1 MRETRV
7 PEQRGHRSR
16 PVVSPLQGL
25 HRVRKDRGC
34 AGVTVKSPPDAA
46 PRPSSR
52 KAGQAVVG
60 DSRLLVL
67 PSSGPR
73 WIHVHKILECVFS

>member
-16 PVVSPLQGL
+16 PVVSLLQGL
-25 HRVRKDRGC
+25 HRIRKGRGC